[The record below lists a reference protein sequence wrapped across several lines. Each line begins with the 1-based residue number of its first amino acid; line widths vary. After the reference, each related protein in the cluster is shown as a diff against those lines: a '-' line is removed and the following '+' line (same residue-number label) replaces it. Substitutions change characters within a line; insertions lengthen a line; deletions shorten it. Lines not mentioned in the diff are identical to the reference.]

1 LCEVAHADAP
11 VARNDSSLID
21 FEEITGLNHPSGW
34 MRFADQVGEQR
45 AAFVGMLGEL
55 RAAGK
60 RVVAYGAAAKC
71 MTMLN
76 YCRVSTDL
84 ISAIGDANPR
94 KQGLLCPGVRIPVV
108 SPERLLE
115 GAPDVVVIGDWNF
128 TDEIITSLR
137 GRGYA
142 GRFLVPL
149 PMPRLID

>member
-1 LCEVAHADAP
+1 
-11 VARNDSSLID
+11 
-21 FEEITGLNHPSGW
+21 
-34 MRFADQVGEQR
+34 
-45 AAFVGMLGEL
+45 
-55 RAAGK
+55 
-60 RVVAYGAAAKC
+60 

-115 GAPDVVVIGDWNF
+115 GAPDVVVIGAWNF